1 MLHYGGKWITKPLL
15 VYDKKYVATRR
26 DTSAD
31 LLDYDKI
38 VEEYTKDLG
47 FVLVKQILVKGPSGK
62 FYLLEGSE
70 GIKTLQCLL
79 NEQFK
84 VVHFFAVDDFEE
96 TVFAPNIIHHS
107 EAYLVECEYGT
118 DAETESDDDQS
129 SDDEYNFDELELI
142 KMLKSK
148 EVNADLSHYKEL
160 HPSMTFKDLN
170 EARKIVNLYS
180 LANSKPIVVEK
191 SDRTRLRYKCMIGC
205 PFVLL
210 ISQDGKGPGF
220 KVKTLKINHNCEDA
234 FKNPRACTSTLAQY
248 FKSKLQN
255 NPQYKLK
262 DMRKDLKDQFNLNA
276 RTSKLKRA
284 KRMALQKLQGSF
296 LDDFN
301 RIEAYANELRL
312 SNPGSDI
319 VINLSKDALEQG
331 KRKFLR
337 MYICFNALKL
347 GWKEGLR
354 PFIGLDGTFLK
365 GQCKGQLL
373 VAMAQDS
380 QNCFY
385 PLAWAVVDKET
396 TRTWIWFLQLLNN
409 SLNLKDGQ
417 TVTFMSDM
425 QKGLI
430 NAVKTVLPLS
440 HHRYCVRH
448 IEANWMKRFRSGEM
462 KKLLWWAAWS
472 TYEEDFKDQ
481 LSALGA
487 LSKSA
492 AKDLLKYPPQTWCR
506 AYLDTICKNQMVDNN
521 FTESFNSWI
530 LEARGK
536 PILKMLED
544 IRIKIMNRLR
554 EKEEDASKWTT
565 DYSPKCM
572 KLFTAYMRIA
582 QLCSVDFNGDL
593 GYEVSEGEDRHTV
606 NLVEKKCTCRSWQL
620 TGIPCPH
627 AIKAMLYQ
635 KIEPKNEINWWY
647 SKEAY
652 LMTYRAKL
660 MPVRGEQFWNV
671 LPEHAIDPPDLVK
684 TVGRPK
690 TKRTREKDAAIKR
703 AGEWAHSRKGT
714 KMTCSKC
721 GETTHNARTC
731 NFVEGEQGPTLKRK
745 KGRTEKESEEE
756 VEEDYDVNSSAP
768 RPTQDEEYHF
778 MSSLQYEPLG
788 PAREPESDPDIR
800 PQVISE
806 NRTKLKMRMNQQRAT
821 GNRVISF
828 RGDHAGISEPTDL
841 PYSPTNLTW
850 KGKEAVTGNQLE
862 RERQKKVDKLK
873 TRKTN
878 GKSQI

>member
-1 MLHYGGKWITKPLL
+1 MKDLLVDLMLHYGGKWITKPLL
-15 VYDKKYVATRR
+15 VCDKKYVATRR
-26 DTSAD
+26 NTSAD

-79 NEQFK
+79 NEQFR

-148 EVNADLSHYKEL
+148 EVNVDLSHYKEL

-284 KRMALQKLQGSF
+284 KRMAFQKLQGSF

-319 VINLSKDALEQG
+319 VINLSKDALEQS

-354 PFIGLDGTFLK
+354 PFIGLDRTFLK

-373 VAMAQDS
+373 VAMTQDS
-380 QNCFY
+380 QNCLY

-417 TVTFMSDM
+417 TVTFMD
-425 QKGLI
+425 
-430 NAVKTVLPLS
+430 
-440 HHRYCVRH
+440 CVRQ

-492 AKDLLKYPPQTWCR
+492 TKDLLKYPPQTWCR
-506 AYLDTICKNQMVDNN
+506 AYLDIICKNQMVDNN
-521 FTESFNSWI
+521 FTKSFNSWI

-572 KLFTAYMRIA
+572 KLFTAYMRIT

-593 GYEVSEGEDRHTV
+593 GYEVSEGENRHTV

-620 TGIPCPH
+620 TGIP
-627 AIKAMLYQ
+627 
-635 KIEPKNEINWWY
+635 
-647 SKEAY
+647 
-652 LMTYRAKL
+652 
-660 MPVRGEQFWNV
+660 
-671 LPEHAIDPPDLVK
+671 
-684 TVGRPK
+684 
-690 TKRTREKDAAIKR
+690 
-703 AGEWAHSRKGT
+703 
-714 KMTCSKC
+714 
-721 GETTHNARTC
+721 
-731 NFVEGEQGPTLKRK
+731 
-745 KGRTEKESEEE
+745 
-756 VEEDYDVNSSAP
+756 
-768 RPTQDEEYHF
+768 
-778 MSSLQYEPLG
+778 
-788 PAREPESDPDIR
+788 
-800 PQVISE
+800 
-806 NRTKLKMRMNQQRAT
+806 
-821 GNRVISF
+821 
-828 RGDHAGISEPTDL
+828 
-841 PYSPTNLTW
+841 
-850 KGKEAVTGNQLE
+850 
-862 RERQKKVDKLK
+862 
-873 TRKTN
+873 
-878 GKSQI
+878 

>member
-1 MLHYGGKWITKPLL
+1 FNMKDLLVDLMLHYGGKWITKPLL
-15 VYDKKYVATRR
+15 VYDEKYVATRR

-38 VEEYTKDLG
+38 VEEYTKNLG
-47 FVLVKQILVKGPSGK
+47 FVLVKQILVKGPFGK

-84 VVHFFAVDDFEE
+84 VVNFFAVDDFEE

-118 DAETESDDDQS
+118 DAEIK

-180 LANSKPIVVEK
+180 LANSKPIVVGK
-191 SDRTRLRYKCMIGC
+191 GDRTRLRYKCMIGC

-210 ISQDGKGPGF
+210 ISQDGKGPDF

-248 FKSKLQN
+248 FKNKLQN
-255 NPQYKLK
+255 NPHYKLK
-262 DMRKDLKDQFNLNA
+262 DMRKDLMDQFNLNA
-276 RTSKLKRA
+276 STSKLKRT

-296 LDDFN
+296 LNDFN

-312 SNPGSDI
+312 NNPGSDI

-365 GQCKGQLL
+365 GQCNGQLL
-373 VAMAQDS
+373 
-380 QNCFY
+380 
-385 PLAWAVVDKET
+385 
-396 TRTWIWFLQLLNN
+396 
-409 SLNLKDGQ
+409 
-417 TVTFMSDM
+417 
-425 QKGLI
+425 
-430 NAVKTVLPLS
+430 
-440 HHRYCVRH
+440 
-448 IEANWMKRFRSGEM
+448 
-462 KKLLWWAAWS
+462 KLLWWAAWS

-487 LSKSA
+487 LSKSDA
-492 AKDLLKYPPQTWCR
+492 MDLLKYPPQTWCR

-536 PILKMLED
+536 PILEMLED

-565 DYSPKCM
+565 NYSPKCM
-572 KLFTAYMRIA
+572 KLFTAYMRTT
-582 QLCSVDFNGDL
+582 QLYSVDFN
-593 GYEVSEGEDRHTV
+593 
-606 NLVEKKCTCRSWQL
+606 
-620 TGIPCPH
+620 
-627 AIKAMLYQ
+627 
-635 KIEPKNEINWWY
+635 
-647 SKEAY
+647 
-652 LMTYRAKL
+652 
-660 MPVRGEQFWNV
+660 
-671 LPEHAIDPPDLVK
+671 
-684 TVGRPK
+684 
-690 TKRTREKDAAIKR
+690 AIKR

-721 GETTHNARTC
+721 GETTHNVRTC
-731 NFVEGEQGPTLKRK
+731 NFVEREQGATLKRK
-745 KGRTEKESEEE
+745 RGRTEEESEEESEEE
-756 VEEDYDVNSSAP
+756 VEKPHGENYDVNSSAP
-768 RPTQDEEYHF
+768 RPTQDEEYHS
-778 MSSLQYEPLG
+778 MSSLQYEPFG

-806 NRTKLKMRMNQQRAT
+806 IAQN
-821 GNRVISF
+821 
-828 RGDHAGISEPTDL
+828 
-841 PYSPTNLTW
+841 
-850 KGKEAVTGNQLE
+850 
-862 RERQKKVDKLK
+862 
-873 TRKTN
+873 
-878 GKSQI
+878 

>member
-1 MLHYGGKWITKPLL
+1 FNMKDLLVDLMLHYGGKWITKPLL
-15 VYDKKYVATRR
+15 VYDEKYVATRR

-38 VEEYTKDLG
+38 VEEYTKNLG

-84 VVHFFAVDDFEE
+84 VVNFFVVDDFEE

-148 EVNADLSHYKEL
+148 EVNVDLSHYKEL

-248 FKSKLQN
+248 FRSKLQN
-255 NPQYKLK
+255 NSQYKLK

-276 RTSKLKRA
+276 STSKLKRA
-284 KRMALQKLQGSF
+284 KRIALQKLQGSF
-296 LDDFN
+296 LNDFN

-373 VAMAQDS
+373 
-380 QNCFY
+380 
-385 PLAWAVVDKET
+385 
-396 TRTWIWFLQLLNN
+396 LLP
-409 SLNLKDGQ
+409 
-417 TVTFMSDM
+417 
-425 QKGLI
+425 
-430 NAVKTVLPLS
+430 VK
-440 HHRYCVRH
+440 
-448 IEANWMKRFRSGEM
+448 
-462 KKLLWWAAWS
+462 
-472 TYEEDFKDQ
+472 
-481 LSALGA
+481 
-487 LSKSA
+487 
-492 AKDLLKYPPQTWCR
+492 
-506 AYLDTICKNQMVDNN
+506 
-521 FTESFNSWI
+521 
-530 LEARGK
+530 
-536 PILKMLED
+536 
-544 IRIKIMNRLR
+544 
-554 EKEEDASKWTT
+554 
-565 DYSPKCM
+565 
-572 KLFTAYMRIA
+572 
-582 QLCSVDFNGDL
+582 
-593 GYEVSEGEDRHTV
+593 
-606 NLVEKKCTCRSWQL
+606 
-620 TGIPCPH
+620 
-627 AIKAMLYQ
+627 
-635 KIEPKNEINWWY
+635 
-647 SKEAY
+647 
-652 LMTYRAKL
+652 
-660 MPVRGEQFWNV
+660 GEQFWNV
-671 LPEHAIDPPDLVK
+671 LPEHAMDPPDLVK

-690 TKRTREKDAAIKR
+690 ELGK
-703 AGEWAHSRKGT
+703 
-714 KMTCSKC
+714 KMQQLKKL
-721 GETTHNARTC
+721 ER
-731 NFVEGEQGPTLKRK
+731 EQGVTLKTK
-745 KGRTEKESEEE
+745 KGRTEEESEEQSE
-756 VEEDYDVNSSAP
+756 EHVEEPHGEDYDINSSTP
-768 RPTQDEEYHF
+768 RPTQDEEYHS
-778 MSSLQYEPLG
+778 MSLLQYEPFG

-828 RGDHAGISEPTDL
+828 RGDHAGISKPTDL
-841 PYSPTNLTW
+841 PYSPTNLIW
-850 KGKEAVTGNQLE
+850 KGKEAVTCNQLE

>member
-1 MLHYGGKWITKPLL
+1 MADVGWKDTIGCLIENPSWLICVNIIDDVANAIVMAILPFNMKDLLVDLMLHYGGKWITKPLL
-15 VYDKKYVATRR
+15 VYDEKYVATRR
-26 DTSAD
+26 DTSAN

-38 VEEYTKDLG
+38 VEEYTKNLG
-47 FVLVKQILVKGPSGK
+47 FVLVKQILVKGHSGK
-62 FYLLEGSE
+62 FYFLEGSE
-70 GIKTLQCLL
+70 GIKILQCLL

-84 VVHFFAVDDFEE
+84 VVNFFAVDDFEE

-180 LANSKPIVVEK
+180 LANSKPIVMEK

-248 FKSKLQN
+248 FRRKVQN

-276 RTSKLKRA
+276 STSKLKRA

-296 LDDFN
+296 LNDFN

-312 SNPGSDI
+312 STPGSDI

-337 MYICFNALKL
+337 TYICFNALKL
-347 GWKEGLR
+347 GWKE
-354 PFIGLDGTFLK
+354 
-365 GQCKGQLL
+365 
-373 VAMAQDS
+373 
-380 QNCFY
+380 
-385 PLAWAVVDKET
+385 
-396 TRTWIWFLQLLNN
+396 
-409 SLNLKDGQ
+409 
-417 TVTFMSDM
+417 
-425 QKGLI
+425 
-430 NAVKTVLPLS
+430 VKNVLPLS
-440 HHRYCVRH
+440 HHRYFVRH

-492 AKDLLKYPPQTWCR
+492 SKDLLKYPAQTWCR
-506 AYLDTICKNQMVDNN
+506 AYLDTICKNQMMDNN

-536 PILKMLED
+536 PILKVFED

-572 KLFTAYMRIA
+572 KLFIAYMRIA
-582 QLCSVDFNGDL
+582 QLCSVDFNAASKAVFTAASQRQMACSRL
-593 GYEVSEGEDRHTV
+593 SKQPQRQQLIHSVATASKSCQIH
-606 NLVEKKCTCRSWQL
+606 EK
-620 TGIPCPH
+620 
-627 AIKAMLYQ
+627 
-635 KIEPKNEINWWY
+635 
-647 SKEAY
+647 
-652 LMTYRAKL
+652 
-660 MPVRGEQFWNV
+660 
-671 LPEHAIDPPDLVK
+671 
-684 TVGRPK
+684 
-690 TKRTREKDAAIKR
+690 
-703 AGEWAHSRKGT
+703 
-714 KMTCSKC
+714 
-721 GETTHNARTC
+721 
-731 NFVEGEQGPTLKRK
+731 
-745 KGRTEKESEEE
+745 
-756 VEEDYDVNSSAP
+756 
-768 RPTQDEEYHF
+768 
-778 MSSLQYEPLG
+778 
-788 PAREPESDPDIR
+788 
-800 PQVISE
+800 
-806 NRTKLKMRMNQQRAT
+806 
-821 GNRVISF
+821 
-828 RGDHAGISEPTDL
+828 
-841 PYSPTNLTW
+841 
-850 KGKEAVTGNQLE
+850 
-862 RERQKKVDKLK
+862 
-873 TRKTN
+873 
-878 GKSQI
+878 

>member
-1 MLHYGGKWITKPLL
+1 MKDLLVDLMLHYGGKWITKPLL

-70 GIKTLQCLL
+70 GIKTIQCLL
-79 NEQFK
+79 NKQFK
-84 VVHFFAVDDFEE
+84 VVHFFVVDDFEE

-118 DAETESDDDQS
+118 DAETEIDDDQS

-142 KMLKSK
+142 KMMKSK

-255 NPQYKLK
+255 NLQYKLK

-284 KRMALQKLQGSF
+284 KRMALQKLQRSF

-354 PFIGLDGTFLK
+354 PFIELDGTFLK
-365 GQCKGQLL
+365 SQCKGQLL
-373 VAMAQDS
+373 V
-380 QNCFY
+380 
-385 PLAWAVVDKET
+385 VVDKET

-417 TVTFMSDM
+417 TVTFMSDI

-430 NAVKTVLPLS
+430 NAVKIVIPLS

-448 IEANWMKRFRSGEM
+448 IEANWMKRFRVFQ
-462 KKLLWWAAWS
+462 LL
-472 TYEEDFKDQ
+472 DP
-481 LSALGA
+481 G
-487 LSKSA
+487 SK
-492 AKDLLKYPPQTWCR
+492 
-506 AYLDTICKNQMVDNN
+506 
-521 FTESFNSWI
+521 
-530 LEARGK
+530 
-536 PILKMLED
+536 
-544 IRIKIMNRLR
+544 
-554 EKEEDASKWTT
+554 
-565 DYSPKCM
+565 
-572 KLFTAYMRIA
+572 
-582 QLCSVDFNGDL
+582 SVDFNGDL

-606 NLVEKKCTCRSWQL
+606 NLVEKKCTCKSWQL
-620 TGIPCPH
+620 TGISCPH

-690 TKRTREKDAAIKR
+690 TKRTREKNAAIKR
-703 AGEWAHSRKGT
+703 AGEWAHSRK
-714 KMTCSKC
+714 
-721 GETTHNARTC
+721 
-731 NFVEGEQGPTLKRK
+731 
-745 KGRTEKESEEE
+745 
-756 VEEDYDVNSSAP
+756 
-768 RPTQDEEYHF
+768 
-778 MSSLQYEPLG
+778 
-788 PAREPESDPDIR
+788 
-800 PQVISE
+800 
-806 NRTKLKMRMNQQRAT
+806 
-821 GNRVISF
+821 
-828 RGDHAGISEPTDL
+828 
-841 PYSPTNLTW
+841 
-850 KGKEAVTGNQLE
+850 
-862 RERQKKVDKLK
+862 
-873 TRKTN
+873 
-878 GKSQI
+878 

>member
-1 MLHYGGKWITKPLL
+1 MKDLLIDLMLHYGGKWITKPLL

-84 VVHFFAVDDFEE
+84 VVHFFVVDDFEE

-180 LANSKPIVVEK
+180 LANFKPIVVEK

-262 DMRKDLKDQFNLNA
+262 DMRKDLNDQFNLNA

-296 LDDFN
+296 LHDFN

-380 QNCFY
+380 QNCLY

-417 TVTFMSDM
+417 IVTFMFDM

-440 HHRYCVRH
+440 HHRH

-606 NLVEKKCTCRSWQL
+606 NLVEKKCICRSWQL

-627 AIKAMLYQ
+627 TIKAMLYQ

-660 MPVRGEQFWNV
+660 MHVRGEQFWNV

-731 NFVEGEQGPTLKRK
+731 NFVEGEQGPILKRK
-745 KGRTEKESEEE
+745 KGRTEEESKEE
-756 VEEDYDVNSSAP
+756 VEEAHEKDYDVNSSAP
-768 RPTQDEEYHF
+768 RPTQDE
-778 MSSLQYEPLG
+778 
-788 PAREPESDPDIR
+788 
-800 PQVISE
+800 
-806 NRTKLKMRMNQQRAT
+806 
-821 GNRVISF
+821 
-828 RGDHAGISEPTDL
+828 
-841 PYSPTNLTW
+841 
-850 KGKEAVTGNQLE
+850 
-862 RERQKKVDKLK
+862 
-873 TRKTN
+873 
-878 GKSQI
+878 